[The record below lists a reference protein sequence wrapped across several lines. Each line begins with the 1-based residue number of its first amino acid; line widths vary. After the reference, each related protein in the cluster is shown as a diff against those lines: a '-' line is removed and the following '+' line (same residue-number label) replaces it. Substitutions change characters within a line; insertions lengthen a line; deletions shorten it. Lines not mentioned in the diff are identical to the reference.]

1 MNEVTQIT
9 LDRFILVYLLLLVVL
24 AIMKKAEIK
33 HTRLLVSSSLRM
45 TLQLVLAGFLLTAIF
60 KNPQPIF
67 TISYLLVMIVFS
79 IYQVYKRNPDI
90 NKEFKKSIA
99 FSISLSGLAVIF
111 FFVVIVVNEDFFNP
125 QYVIPISGMLMGN
138 AMTGVNLAVKTF
150 NDSLKS
156 ERLKIETL
164 INIGANPKDI
174 LLPFVNQAL
183 ETAILPT
190 LNRMVGMGIVSLP
203 GMMTGQIL
211 SGTVPTVAI
220 LYQIAIMIAITTIV
234 CLAVFSSLYFG
245 YRSLYN
251 DQDQIIWDYIKEE
264 ID

>member
-150 NDSLKS
+150 NDCLKS
-156 ERLKIETL
+156 ERLKIET
-164 INIGANPKDI
+164 
-174 LLPFVNQAL
+174 
-183 ETAILPT
+183 
-190 LNRMVGMGIVSLP
+190 
-203 GMMTGQIL
+203 
-211 SGTVPTVAI
+211 
-220 LYQIAIMIAITTIV
+220 
-234 CLAVFSSLYFG
+234 
-245 YRSLYN
+245 
-251 DQDQIIWDYIKEE
+251 
-264 ID
+264 